1 MIPSK
6 KNDEENPARTPESME
21 EVSEEMNAKLQ
32 RLEDEAHELQVGLS
46 EADKK
51 SDDLRR
57 RLLNDA
63 PGG

>member
-6 KNDEENPARTPESME
+6 KNDEENRARTPESME
-21 EVSEEMNAKLQ
+21 EVSEGMNAKLQ
-32 RLEDEAHELQVGLS
+32 QLEDEARELREGLN

-51 SDDLRR
+51 SDGLRR

>member
-6 KNDEENPARTPESME
+6 KNDEVNRARTPELME
-21 EVSEEMNAKLQ
+21 EVSEGMNAKLQ
-32 RLEDEAHELQVGLS
+32 QLEDEARELQEGLN

-57 RLLNDA
+57 RLLNDV

>member
-1 MIPSK
+1 MIPNN
-6 KNDEENPARTPESME
+6 KNDVENPARTPESME

-32 RLEDEAHELQVGLS
+32 RLEDEARELREGLS
-46 EADKK
+46 EAGRK

-63 PGG
+63 SGG